1 MEGCTGCESKG
12 AWMLKGKYMLAEDFS
27 GEELSHASEVL
38 VKENAFSSN
47 TVFLVI

>member
-1 MEGCTGCESKG
+1 
-12 AWMLKGKYMLAEDFS
+12 MLKGKYMLAKDFS

-38 VKENAFSSN
+38 LKGNAFSSS